1 MTLPASLEECK
12 QWDARD
18 PFAQTRAQFKL
29 NPGLIYLDG
38 NSLGA
43 LTHASVERTRAMI
56 EDEWGHDLIRSWNT
70 HGWFDMPQRLG
81 AKLAPLIGAADD
93 EVLVADSTSVNI
105 FKIASAAMMQRG
117 PRHRILTELGNFPSD
132 NYVLQGLAQLSGNAI
147 EVLAVPRSEIAARI
161 DSSTFLV
168 ALTDVHYKTA
178 ELHDMRGLTHQAH
191 SQGAKILWDL
201 SHSVG
206 AREIHLN
213 SIKADFA
220 VGCTYKY
227 LNGGPGSPAFL
238 YVRRD
243 LQAAHCP
250 GLTAWMGHE
259 APFEFTETYQPAPGM
274 ARFRGGTPSMLSFA
288 ALDGALDLWDDIDL
302 REVRRKCESLSE
314 LFIER
319 TASLTGKGLSLA
331 SPRESWQR
339 GSHVALRHVQGYELM
354 QALIARGVIGD
365 FRAPDIIRFAIT
377 PLYLRYA
384 DIWNAADIL
393 GEALAHLNPSE
404 HVARNPVT

>member
-1 MTLPASLEECK
+1 MTLPSSLEECK
-12 QWDARD
+12 HWDERD

-29 NPGLIYLDG
+29 NPRLIYLDG

-56 EDEWGHDLIRSWNT
+56 EDEWGHDLIRSWNI
-70 HGWFDMPQRLG
+70 HGWFNMPQRLG
-81 AKLAPLIGAADD
+81 AKIAPLIGAAAD

-117 PRHRILTELGNFPSD
+117 TRHRILTELGNFPSD
-132 NYVLQGLAQLSGNAI
+132 NYVLQGLARLSGNAI

-178 ELHDMRGLTHQAH
+178 ELHDMRELTQQAH
-191 SQGAKILWDL
+191 GQGAKILWDL

-213 SIKADFA
+213 SIQADFA

-243 LQAAHCP
+243 LQESHCP
-250 GLTAWMGHE
+250 GFTAWMGHE
-259 APFEFTETYQPAPGM
+259 APFEFTENYQPAPGM

-302 REVRRKCESLSE
+302 REVRGKCENLSA
-314 LFIER
+314 LFIAR
-319 TASLTGKGLSLA
+319 TANLTGKGLFLA
-331 SPRESWQR
+331 SPRESSRR
-339 GSHVALRHVQGYELM
+339 GSHVALQHSQGYELM

-384 DIWNAADIL
+384 DIWLAADIL
-393 GEALAHLNPSE
+393 GEALANLNPAE